1 MKKNGFD
8 WFLLLL
14 FVSNVILS
22 IFTKNTEAAMGWAC
36 STLTLGRILVNN
48 FNKDEK
54 IPSYLILVYIYLK
67 LLFL

>member
-1 MKKNGFD
+1 MKRNGFD

-48 FNKDEK
+48 FRRL
-54 IPSYLILVYIYLK
+54 SRL
-67 LLFL
+67 